1 MEFSHV
7 FYTEFPFSANL
18 TENNEIEQIKLKKSK
33 IYTISRLSIDQDL
46 KSNVSLPKIE
56 GRKAL
61 SNILRVYAEEKNSFN
76 LDLKIYKERYFDII
90 VPFKKEQMFKLIAFN
105 TMIQPLKNKKLLNL
119 TTAITILSILPS
131 YHLGFTW

>member
-61 SNILRVYAEEKNSFN
+61 SNILRVYAEEKLN
-76 LDLKIYKERYFDII
+76 LDLIIYKEGYFDII